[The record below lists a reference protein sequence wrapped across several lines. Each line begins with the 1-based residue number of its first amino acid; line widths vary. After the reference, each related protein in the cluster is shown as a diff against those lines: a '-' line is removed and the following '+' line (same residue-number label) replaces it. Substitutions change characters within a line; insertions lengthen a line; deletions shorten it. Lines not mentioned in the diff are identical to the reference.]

1 MNLKGKRLLVLGGSR
16 ISCEIVRHAKAM
28 GITTGVTDW
37 YPLEKSPAKQDA
49 DEAYFVNTSDIKAV
63 DSLIK

>member
-37 YPLEKSPAKQDA
+37 YPLEKPAIL
-49 DEAYFVNTSDIKAV
+49 TP
-63 DSLIK
+63 